1 MISFE
6 ETESEQL
13 LRETVRQ
20 FARNEIAPHARRWD
34 EEERFPTE
42 IVPKLA
48 SLGLLGLRVP
58 EPYGGAN
65 MTTQEVAIVIDELS
79 RVDGSVGITVAAHN
93 GLCVGHI
100 LLAGNEA
107 QKQKYLPDLASGKKL
122 GAWGLT
128 EPSSGSDAAGAKTRA
143 VKKGDRWVLN
153 GQKTFITQGSVGEVY
168 VVIAVTTPEKK
179 QRGLTAF
186 ILERGMKGFSVSRH
200 IDKMGLHASDTAE
213 LSFVDVEVPD
223 ENRLGELDHGFLDTL
238 SILDKGRISIA
249 SMALG
254 LGKGAHEAALRY
266 ARERTQF
273 GRPLAANQAIQF
285 MLADSATEL
294 EAGYLLTRR
303 AAALQDAGRRSTLE
317 SSMAKL
323 WSAQAAMRACDR
335 ALQIHGGY
343 GYTREFPVERAMRD
357 CKLCEIGEGT
367 NEVQRLVISRLLLEQ
382 ASAGLPSTAPSGAAS
397 RRAPGERA

>member
-6 ETESEQL
+6 ETESEKI
-13 LRETVRQ
+13 LRQTVRD
-20 FARNEIAPHARRWD
+20 FAKKEIAPHARRWD
-34 EEERFPTE
+34 EEERFPHE
-42 IVPKLA
+42 LVPKLA
-48 SLGLLGLRVP
+48 ALGLLGLRVP
-58 EPYGGAN
+58 EAYGGAH

-100 LLAGNEA
+100 LLAGDEA
-107 QKQKYLPDLASGKKL
+107 QKRKYLPDLAAGRKL

-143 VKKGDRWVLN
+143 VRRGDRWVLN

-168 VVIAVTTPEKK
+168 VILAVTSPEKK
-179 QRGLTAF
+179 QHGLTAF
-186 ILERGMKGFSVSRH
+186 ILERGMPGFTVSRQ
-200 IDKMGLHASDTAE
+200 IEKMGLHASDTAE
-213 LSFVDVEVPD
+213 LSFVDVEVGD
-223 ENRLGELDHGFLDTL
+223 EQRLGELDRGFIDTL
-238 SILDKGRISIA
+238 AILDRGRISIA

-254 LGKGAHEAALRY
+254 LGKGALDAATRY
-266 ARERTQF
+266 AKERAQF

-285 MLADSATEL
+285 MLADSAMEL

-303 AAALQDAGRRSTLE
+303 AALLQDAGRRTTLE

-335 ALQIHGGY
+335 AVQIHGGY

-367 NEVQRLVISRLLLEQ
+367 NEVQRLVISRLLLER
-382 ASAGLPSTAPSGAAS
+382 AA
-397 RRAPGERA
+397 A